1 LKQKVFVA
9 FRVRP
14 QASDA
19 RAILSY
25 ISRMDAR
32 HMTQGAEGFP
42 RLRFTNADVRQL
54 VDAGVMSHKDRVEL
68 IRGELVPMAPE
79 FDRHLRARSRIARIF
94 GRALGDEFFV
104 ASDGSLFLAEDIEF
118 RPDLHVF
125 RETLKSD
132 EIGGGDVLLAVEL
145 SSSTQRKD
153 LQLKAPIY
161 AQYGVRELWV
171 IDLEAKT
178 GLVFD
183 RIEGGAYAQGK
194 PVGPDDVLTPQ
205 LIPGVSLR
213 IRDLF

>member
-1 LKQKVFVA
+1 
-9 FRVRP
+9 
-14 QASDA
+14 
-19 RAILSY
+19 
-25 ISRMDAR
+25 
-32 HMTQGAEGFP
+32 MTQGAEGFP

-54 VDAGVMSHKDRVEL
+54 VEAGVMSHKDRVEL

-79 FDRHLRARSRIARIF
+79 FDKHLRARSHIMRIF
-94 GRALGDEFFV
+94 VRSLGDEFLV
-104 ASDGSLFLAEDIEF
+104 ASDGSLFLGEDIEL

-125 RETLKSD
+125 PASLKSD
-132 EIGGGDVLLAVEL
+132 EIGGRDVLLVVEL

-161 AQYGVRELWV
+161 AEHGVRELWV
-171 IDLEAKT
+171 IDLEAQS

-183 RIEGGAYAQGK
+183 RIDGSAYAPGK
-194 PVGPDDVLTPQ
+194 PVGPDDVLAPQ